1 MKSVLDKSLQLSIA
15 VSFVGVCLATC
26 YNLYIANFSE
36 VDTFKVYAPY
46 IFRCAGL
53 LIANLLWYGLIKF
66 VCEEEAD
73 ERKDKILSY
82 FVVPIWPIAS
92 IAIAF
97 LPLQ

>member
-1 MKSVLDKSLQLSIA
+1 MKSVLDKSLQTSII
-15 VSFVGVCLATC
+15 VSFIGVCLATC
-26 YNLYIANFSE
+26 YNLYIVNIVEFGEYKA
-36 VDTFKVYAPY
+36 YAPY
-46 IFRCAGL
+46 IFRCVGL

>member
-15 VSFVGVCLATC
+15 VSFIGVCLATC
-26 YNLYIANFSE
+26 YNLYIVNISE
-36 VDTFKVYAPY
+36 FDTFKSYAPY
-46 IFRCAGL
+46 IFRCVGL
-53 LIANLLWYGLIKF
+53 LIANVLWYGLIKF

>member
-1 MKSVLDKSLQLSIA
+1 MKSVLDKSLQLSIV
-15 VSFVGVCLATC
+15 VSFIGVCLATC
-26 YNLYIANFSE
+26 YNLYIANISDFGIVKS
-36 VDTFKVYAPY
+36 YSPY
-46 IFRCAGL
+46 IFRCVGL
-53 LIANLLWYGLIKF
+53 LIANVLWYGLIKF